1 MNNLELYNKVR
12 EVPKEAQKPFDNGRF
27 KGTDIN
33 PMWRIK
39 TLTEQFGACGIGWYY
54 EITDKWTETVENAQ
68 DVMCFVTINLYIKDG
83 DGWSKP
89 ISGIGG
95 SKIADMTRKGLYI
108 DDEGFKKAST
118 DAISVACK
126 NLGIGADIYWGD
138 DSDKYIDPKK
148 ESFEPNEKPA
158 STSNSKAS
166 TVSNKNEQTDA
177 LSKEIAKYAK
187 EHGMTMAEIAKD
199 YQLNNKTA
207 TAERLQEVLNDLRS
221 GEQTSMM
228 DDFAA
233 IDEEVPF

>member
-1 MNNLELYNKVR
+1 MDNLELYNKVR
-12 EVPKEAQKPFDNGRF
+12 NVPKEAQKPFNNGRF
-27 KGTDIN
+27 SGTDIN

-39 TLTEQFGACGIGWYY
+39 TLTEQFGACGVGWYY
-54 EITDKWTETVENAQ
+54 EITDKWVEKVASAQ
-68 DVMCFVTINLYIKDG
+68 DVMCFVTINLYIKVDG
-83 DGWSKP
+83 EWSKP

-95 SKIADMTRKGLYI
+95 SKVADMTKKGLYI

-126 NLGIGADIYWGD
+126 NLGIGADVYWD
-138 DSDKYIDPKK
+138 KDSDKYIDPKK
-148 ESFEPNEKPA
+148 ENYEPNAKPA
-158 STSNSKAS
+158 STSNSNVS
-166 TVSNKNEQTDA
+166 TVSNKNEQTDV

-207 TAERLQEVLNDLRS
+207 TAERLKEVLDDLKS
-221 GEQTSMM
+221 GEQASMS
-228 DDFAA
+228 DEFAA